1 MYQHEMKLGS
11 LAVVNP
17 ILAKEW
23 NYNKNGKLIPEKV
36 FANAGIK
43 VWWRCK
49 NGHEWMA
56 VIASRNNG
64 VGCPFCSGKR
74 SWTGFNDLK
83 TKCPDVA
90 KEWNYEK
97 MK

>member
-1 MYQHEMKLGS
+1 
-11 LAVVNP
+11 
-17 ILAKEW
+17 
-23 NYNKNGKLIPEKV
+23 
-36 FANAGIK
+36 
-43 VWWRCK
+43 
-49 NGHEWMA
+49 MA

-97 MK
+97 NEIKGPEYIAYSSNKKVWWKCSVCGFEWQSKVNCKFCPNGTPILKLAVHPF